1 MSLVSNAKFD
11 ELVTNTTRYIQDLV
25 NRVNALEK
33 KVDELEKPKKT
44 ISRARKENT
53 DD

>member
-1 MSLVSNAKFD
+1 MSLVSTAKFD

-33 KVDELEKPKKT
+33 KVEELEKPKKT
-44 ISRARKENT
+44 NPRARKENANV
-53 DD
+53 